1 MSKLICQLI
10 IFACVVMSQI
20 RFMSAS
26 SHHLNRIWKQQFVK
40 HIQIFFLIICSFI
53 YLQIKLASICL

>member
-1 MSKLICQLI
+1 MSKLICLLI

-40 HIQIFFLIICSFI
+40 HIQIFFFLNHLFF
-53 YLQIKLASICL
+53 YLFTN